1 MKTFIIRNVFPFG
14 LAMAGA
20 LAVAGCEQ
28 APSAG
33 PAGSSQAALGTA
45 GPANNG
51 QNGVIQTGCT
61 MPPGTHGMPQSLPLG
76 DSGNYPFCSHI
87 DQTALFGVGFKEVF
101 GAGDGLF
108 DTAFNAF
115 DGVGAN
121 LSGDALVSLRF
132 SRIPRADLVGF
143 TNRATGPNSS
153 SCSSCHNQPVDDGAG
168 DNGSN
173 AIRDPQHKHDPNYY
187 ITRNTPHVMGMGAL
201 QLLAEEITT
210 DLWAQR
216 DAAKAQAAA
225 TGTQVSVKLTSKGI
239 SFGTLTMHSSGKMST
254 GGLRGIDRDLV
265 VKPFQWKGAVATI
278 RDFAIDASHNE
289 IGMDP
294 SELVAMGVD
303 ADNDG
308 VKDEL
313 SVGDM
318 TTMTIYLAGTNR
330 PTTLLEREGTFGAP
344 VTDERRAAII
354 DGEKLFGLVGCAGC
368 HTPSLP
374 LRGHVFTEPSQ
385 HPAYRKELLAG
396 GVTAVSAGLDP
407 ARPSTVDLTTDPALP
422 FSADQG
428 TGQIDVQLLSDLK
441 RHDMGKELAE
451 NIDETGSGAS
461 VWLTKPLWGVGSTAP
476 YLHDG
481 RAATLTDA
489 VAFHG
494 GEAAASR
501 AAFKALAPA
510 DQAKVIE
517 FLKNLI
523 LFK

>member
-1 MKTFIIRNVFPFG
+1 
-14 LAMAGA
+14 
-20 LAVAGCEQ
+20 
-28 APSAG
+28 
-33 PAGSSQAALGTA
+33 
-45 GPANNG
+45 
-51 QNGVIQTGCT
+51 
-61 MPPGTHGMPQSLPLG
+61 
-76 DSGNYPFCSHI
+76 
-87 DQTALFGVGFKEVF
+87 VG
-101 GAGDGLF
+101 
-108 DTAFNAF
+108 
-115 DGVGAN
+115 
-121 LSGDALVSLRF
+121 
-132 SRIPRADLVGF
+132 I
-143 TNRATGPNSS
+143 
-153 SCSSCHNQPVDDGAG
+153 
-168 DNGSN
+168 
-173 AIRDPQHKHDPNYY
+173 
-187 ITRNTPHVMGMGAL
+187 
-201 QLLAEEITT
+201 
-210 DLWAQR
+210 
-216 DAAKAQAAA
+216 
-225 TGTQVSVKLTSKGI
+225 
-239 SFGTLTMHSSGKMST
+239 
-254 GGLRGIDRDLV
+254 
-265 VKPFQWKGAVATI
+265 
-278 RDFAIDASHNE
+278 
-289 IGMDP
+289 
-294 SELVAMGVD
+294 GVD
-303 ADNDG
+303 ADHDG
-308 VKDEL
+308 VADEL

-318 TTMTIYLAGTNR
+318 TVMTIYLAGTNR